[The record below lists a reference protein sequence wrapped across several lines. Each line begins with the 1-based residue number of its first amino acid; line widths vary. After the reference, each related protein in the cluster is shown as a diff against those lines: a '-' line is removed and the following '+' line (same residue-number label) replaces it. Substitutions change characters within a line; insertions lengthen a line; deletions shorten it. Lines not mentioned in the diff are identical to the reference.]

1 MMKKYLANGIDSFEK
16 HEILEILLFNIFTRC
31 NTNEISH
38 RLLNE
43 FKSIKGV
50 LNANVNDLTTIKGVG
65 ENAATRICFLGD
77 FFRYLSMEESNA
89 VILDTPDRV
98 FEFCKDLEDI
108 STKEFF
114 LILFLDKKQSLVSKY
129 FVKGHFNSVYPV
141 RREIIESAMTPTCTG
156 AVAVHNHLGDYSAPS
171 SADITVTRNLRK
183 ILGGVNINLY
193 DHLILSGDSYYSMR
207 TCEIC
212 RKIWL

>member
-1 MMKKYLANGIDSFEK
+1 MMKRYIANGIDSFEK

-31 NTNEISH
+31 NTNDISH

-50 LNANVNDLTTIKGVG
+50 LNANASDLTAIKGVG
-65 ENAATRICFLGD
+65 ENAAARICFLGD

-89 VILDTPDRV
+89 VILDSPDRV
-98 FEFCKDLEDI
+98 FEFCKEIEDV
-108 STKEFF
+108 SAKEFF
-114 LILFLDKKQSLVSKY
+114 LILFLDKKQALVSKY
-129 FVKGHFNSVYPV
+129 FVTGHFNSVYPV
-141 RREIIESAMTPTCTG
+141 RRQIIEKAMASASTG
-156 AVAVHNHLGDYSAPS
+156 AVAVHNHIGDYSAPS

-183 ILGGVNINLY
+183 FLGGINIQLY
-193 DHLILSGDSYYSMR
+193 DHLILSGDSYFSMR

-212 RKIWL
+212 HKIWL